1 MALSDLR
8 IDTKACDFI
17 WVHTLSNK
25 LVVETAKEWQL
36 GNVDGKMRS
45 MDDYGKFL
53 DCRAEFWKLLT
64 ELLNQNVIRWDRIQ
78 NVGDQLE
85 EDNPSRSCQSSS
97 PSCPSCKQSHRIYS
111 CSKFVTEKYR

>member
-25 LVVETAKEWQL
+25 LVGETAKEWQL

-53 DCRAEFWKLLT
+53 DRRARVLEASNRALESKRYPLGPDSERRRSIGGRQSKPKLS
-64 ELLNQNVIRWDRIQ
+64 I
-78 NVGDQLE
+78 
-85 EDNPSRSCQSSS
+85 
-97 PSCPSCKQSHRIYS
+97 
-111 CSKFVTEKYR
+111 